1 MDCNICNEV
10 KDAAT
15 PKTELLCGHHFHTE
29 CLLRRSQGVGTIGGL
44 RCATCNTYLIPD
56 EMHMEFEN
64 VDNTNTVGSDIVKLM
79 WHENEDFKK
88 FLKESMTKFKN
99 HKRTSTIV
107 KKKANELLKDQ
118 ELLEY
123 RQILKGRLDDLQ
135 KELIESP
142 EYKEAIRNQ
151 RITAAV
157 STTLNRVW
165 GVTGWDLRAALQNE
179 PEVQALVVGRRWH
192 YKLQR
197 TMNKFKYY
205 RIR

>member
-1 MDCNICNEV
+1 
-10 KDAAT
+10 
-15 PKTELLCGHHFHTE
+15 
-29 CLLRRSQGVGTIGGL
+29 
-44 RCATCNTYLIPD
+44 
-56 EMHMEFEN
+56 MEFEN